1 MMMRS
6 HDIPERICRLGRHVS
21 TDGGPPLLASA
32 PSWGWPPA
40 RRQRPRVP
48 TPLTCVRRS
57 PPIRFRLAPTTN
69 AAVAVSIRAVDA
81 HAVAAEALE
90 WLRAQPAWLAAGTIG
105 VIAGLEYVAPPVPGD
120 TVAIAGGVLVAQGIL
135 GAPLVITVVTL
146 CSVLGALGA
155 YGMGRLAASRPGV
168 RRLLFRFVAEESFE
182 DIAAKYRRWGR
193 LIILANRFFPGV
205 RTSFLMAAGFFRVP
219 VGDVVVFG
227 ALSAF
232 VWNSLLIGAGFAL
245 GANIDAVINLVEE
258 YSTFAWVALVL
269 ILGVVVTR
277 IAMKGLARRRGPS

>member
-1 MMMRS
+1 M
-6 HDIPERICRLGRHVS
+6 
-21 TDGGPPLLASA
+21 
-32 PSWGWPPA
+32 
-40 RRQRPRVP
+40 
-48 TPLTCVRRS
+48 
-57 PPIRFRLAPTTN
+57 
-69 AAVAVSIRAVDA
+69 DA

-120 TVAIAGGVLVAQGIL
+120 TVAIAGGVLVARGIL

-155 YGMGRLAASRPGV
+155 YGMGRLAASRPVV
-168 RRLLFRFVAEESFE
+168 RRFLFRFVSEASFE

-205 RTSFLMAAGFFRVP
+205 RTSFLIAAGFFRVP

-277 IAMKGLARRRGPS
+277 VAMKGLARRRGPP